1 MTAAQ
6 RPFEVTNRS
15 ILTLA
20 IPMTLAYLSTPILG
34 VVDTAVIGQLGSA
47 ALVGG
52 IAVGGIIFDL
62 IFTTFNFLRSG
73 TTGMTAQA
81 MGANDGKE
89 LRAIL
94 LRALIVA
101 FAAGL
106 ALFALQWPI
115 LEIGIFLLGGSD
127 EVQAA
132 TRTYFSWRILGTPFT
147 LANYAILGWYLGLG
161 RAGMGLVLQ
170 SVLNGANVAL
180 SILFVMGLGWGVGG
194 VAIGTVIAQAATTLL
209 GLMLV
214 WRHFRG
220 ARLPSR
226 QRIFNRQ
233 RFAKMLGVN
242 RDIMIRSFTVL
253 FAFAFFTS
261 RSAVQGD
268 VMLAANTILQKFFMV
283 GGYFLD
289 GFATAAE
296 QIVGRSLGA
305 RYRPAFDRAVRLT
318 VTWGFALAGIA
329 TALFWIGGPWLIDLM
344 TTSEPVRAEARV
356 YMLWAVLTPLLGVMA
371 FQMDGVFIGATWSR
385 DMRNMMVLSLV
396 LYLVAYFVLFPLM
409 GNHGLWL
416 ALEIFLSARGISLW
430 AMCGVRA
437 REAFGTPEHR
447 RG

>member
-1 MTAAQ
+1 MSAVQ

-15 ILTLA
+15 VLALA

-62 IFTTFNFLRSG
+62 LFTTFNFLRSG
-73 TTGMTAQA
+73 TTGLTAQA
-81 MGANDGKE
+81 TGSGDGKE
-89 LRAIL
+89 VRAIP
-94 LRALIVA
+94 LRALIIA

-106 ALFALQWPI
+106 AMFALQWPI
-115 LEIGIFLLGGSD
+115 IEIGLYLLGGSD

-132 TRTYFSWRILGTPFT
+132 TRSYFSWRILGTPFA
-147 LANYAILGWYLGLG
+147 LANYAILGWFLGLG
-161 RAGMGLVLQ
+161 RAGLGLALQ
-170 SVLNGANVAL
+170 SVLNGANIVL
-180 SILFVMGLGWGVGG
+180 SILFVMGLGWGVSG
-194 VAIGTVIAQAATTLL
+194 VAIGTVIAETSTTIV
-209 GLMLV
+209 GLVLV
-214 WRHFRG
+214 WQHFKG
-220 ARLPSR
+220 ARLPSL
-226 QRIFNRQ
+226 QRIFNRH
-233 RFAKMLGVN
+233 RFARMLGVN

-261 RSAVQGD
+261 RGAAQGD
-268 VMLAANTILQKFFMV
+268 VMLAANSILQKFFMV

-329 TALFWIGGPWLIDLM
+329 TLAFWIGGPWLIDLM
-344 TTSEPVRAEARV
+344 TTSEPVRATARI
-356 YMLWAVLTPLLGVMA
+356 YMIWAVLTPLLGVMA

-385 DMRNMMVLSLV
+385 DMRNMMLLSMA
-396 LYLVAYFVLFPLM
+396 LYLAAYYVLFPLM

-416 ALEIFLSARGISLW
+416 ALEIFLGARGITLW
-430 AMCGVRA
+430 AICGIRA
-437 REAFGTPEHR
+437 REAFGATEQ
-447 RG
+447 RGG